1 MLVREAYILAGPTAS
16 GKSDIAA
23 ALAREMGAWILSAD
37 SMLVY
42 RGMDI
47 GTAKPSPAERE
58 EPGDWS
64 SQKPYTLSLT
74 YTCSLAIS

>member
-47 GTAKPSPAERE
+47 GTAKPFAAERE
-58 EPGDWS
+58 ESVGIGS
-64 SQKPYTLSLT
+64 GFGRGREGGGVGV
-74 YTCSLAIS
+74 